1 MTDVYIVSACR
12 TPVGSFGGTLKDTSA
27 VALGVTVVKE
37 ALARAGVAPDQVDE
51 VLLGCVL
58 TTAAGQ
64 NVARQVSLGAGL
76 PVGVPATTINMVCG
90 SGMKTVVEAARA
102 ILAGDAQIV
111 VAGGMESMSNAAY
124 ASTASR
130 WGARMGDTALVDT
143 MTNDGLTDV
152 FNKYHMGVTA
162 ENVADQWGISR
173 QQMDEVALRS
183 QTRAAD
189 AIAAGRFAD
198 EIAPVTVTVKRSQ
211 VVFDTDEYPRA
222 TTAEALAGLKP
233 AFKSDGRVTAG
244 NSSGIN
250 DGAAALVVASGEAVK
265 AYGLKPLAK
274 LVGWGQ
280 SGVDPSVMGIGPVE
294 ASQRALAKAGLTVA
308 DMDLVE
314 ANEAFAAQAAAV
326 SADLGLDVDKVNVN
340 GGAIAIGHP
349 IGASGARI
357 IVTLLH
363 EMLRRDGARR
373 GLATLCIGGGMGIAT
388 VYEKC

>member
-1 MTDVYIVSACR
+1 MTEVYVVSACR

-37 ALARAGVAPDQVDE
+37 ALNRAGITGDQVDE

-58 TTAAGQ
+58 TAAQGQ

-76 PVGVPATTINMVCG
+76 PVSVPATTINMVCG

-111 VAGGMESMSNAAY
+111 VAGGMESMSCAAY
-124 ASTASR
+124 ASPSSR
-130 WGARMGDTALVDT
+130 WGARMGDTNLIDT
-143 MTNDGLTDV
+143 MTHDGLTDV

-162 ENVADQWGISR
+162 ENVAEEWGISR
-173 QQMDEVALRS
+173 EQMDELALRS
-183 QTRAAD
+183 QTRAA
-189 AIAAGRFAD
+189 AANAAGRFAA
-198 EIAPVTVTVKRSQ
+198 EITPVTVMVKRQ
-211 VVFDTDEYPRA
+211 PVVFDTDEYPRA
-222 TTAEALAGLKP
+222 TSDEALANLKP
-233 AFKSDGRVTAG
+233 AFKPGGKVTAG

-250 DGAAALVVASGEAVK
+250 DGAAAMVIASGEAVK

-280 SGVDPSVMGIGPVE
+280 AGVDPSVMGVGPVE
-294 ASQRALAKAGLTVA
+294 ASERALSKAGLKVE
-308 DMDLVE
+308 DLDLIE

-326 SADLGLDVDKVNVN
+326 TNDLGLDPDKVNVN

-357 IVTLLH
+357 IVTLLY
-363 EMLRRDGARR
+363 EMLRREAKH

>member
-1 MTDVYIVSACR
+1 MTDVYVVSACR
-12 TPVGSFGGTLKDTSA
+12 TPVGSFGGTLKDTGA

-37 ALARAGVAPDQVDE
+37 ALVRAGVSGDQVDE
-51 VLLGCVL
+51 VFLGCVL
-58 TTAAGQ
+58 ATAQGQ

-76 PVGVPATTINMVCG
+76 PVSVPATTINMVCG

-124 ASTASR
+124 ASTTSR
-130 WGARMGDTALVDT
+130 WGARMGDTKLLDT
-143 MTNDGLTDV
+143 MTFDGLTDV

-162 ENVADQWGISR
+162 ENVADQWKISR
-173 QQMDEVALRS
+173 EQMDEVALRS
-183 QTRAAD
+183 QTRAAE
-189 AIAAGRFAD
+189 AVAAGRFAD
-198 EIAPVTVTVKRSQ
+198 EIAPVTVTVKRQQ

-233 AFKSDGRVTAG
+233 AFKPDGRVTAG

-250 DGAAALVVASGEAVK
+250 DGAAALVIASGEAVAK
-265 AYGLKPLAK
+265 YGLKPLAK

-280 SGVDPSVMGIGPVE
+280 AGVDPSVMGIGPVD
-294 ASQRALAKAGLTVA
+294 ASKRALDKAGLKV
-308 DMDLVE
+308 DDLDLIE

-326 SADLGLDVDKVNVN
+326 SADLGLDAAKVNVN

-357 IVTLLH
+357 IVTLLY
-363 EMLRRDGARR
+363 EMMRRAEAQR